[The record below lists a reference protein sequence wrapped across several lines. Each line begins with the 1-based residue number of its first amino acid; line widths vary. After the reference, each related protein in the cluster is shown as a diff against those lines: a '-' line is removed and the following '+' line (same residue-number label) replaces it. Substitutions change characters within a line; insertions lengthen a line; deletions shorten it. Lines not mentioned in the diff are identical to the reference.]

1 MSRLPSAASPDAR
14 DARDWVTPEH
24 LNVAP
29 QLLGAPLARPRQRLL
44 AISVDVLVV
53 GLLSNLGNLWL
64 LAGMALPVL
73 MHLYRRD
80 RRLGVRRRRIG
91 WVLAAV
97 LLAVGAQQAWVAF
110 EERPQAA
117 RAQAALTSADN
128 DAEDHAEAAPA
139 GQAQPFDLKR
149 QLSAWA
155 DEAGLGLGWAI
166 AYFSLLPAWWNG
178 QTLGKRLFGLRVV
191 ELTGK
196 PLTVMIAFKRYGGYA
211 AGVATGLFGFAQV
224 FWDDNR
230 QAIQDKTAHTVVID
244 LKRASRTGL
253 DAAPDDR
260 TLSPPHTIPID
271 QEP

>member
-1 MSRLPSAASPDAR
+1 MSLLPSAASPDAR
-14 DARDWVTPEH
+14 NWVTPEH

-29 QLLGAPLARPRQRLL
+29 QLLGAPLARPWQRLL
-44 AISVDVLVV
+44 AISVDVLIV

-64 LAGMALPVL
+64 LAGMTLPAL
-73 MHLYRRD
+73 MHLYRTD
-80 RRLGVRRRRIG
+80 PRLGVRRRRIG

-97 LLAVGAQQAWVAF
+97 LLAVGAQQAWVAL
-110 EERPQAA
+110 EERPLAA
-117 RAQAALTSADN
+117 RGQAALAPAAD
-128 DAEDHAEAAPA
+128 DAEDHAEVTSAR
-139 GQAQPFDLKR
+139 QAEPFDLKR
-149 QLSAWA
+149 QLSTWA
-155 DEAGLGLGWAI
+155 DDAGRGLGWAI
-166 AYFSLLPAWWNG
+166 AYFSLLPAWWKG

-230 QAIQDKTAHTVVID
+230 QAIQDKTAHTVLID
-244 LKRASRTGL
+244 LKRAPRAAL
-253 DAAPDDR
+253 DAPPDDR
-260 TLSPPHTIPID
+260 TLSRPHTFPID